1 MLRVLLAAL
10 LLTMAGTALA
20 QQGEATVKSKELPPP
35 ASSQTTQAQVEA
47 PKPQPP
53 AQDAATTATETPPQE
68 TSSPALQRPSE
79 SQRSEDRGNKRIAA
93 FWFIIPGR

>member
-10 LLTMAGTALA
+10 LLTTAGTALA
-20 QQGEATVKSKELPPP
+20 QQGEATVTSKELPPP
-35 ASSQTTQAQVEA
+35 ASPQTTQTQAE
-47 PKPQPP
+47 PPRPQPP
-53 AQDAATTATETPPQE
+53 TQDTTTTATETPPQE
-68 TSSPALQRPSE
+68 TSAPALQRPSE